1 MNKYIEE
8 LKEMLFKFKDNHP
21 KHGKLF
27 YMKIDELEEFVVFI
41 KKVCEKAQMYDDL
54 CK

>member
-1 MNKYIEE
+1 MDKYAEE
-8 LKEMLFKFKDNHP
+8 FKELLLKFTNNHP
-21 KHGKLF
+21 KHGKIF
-27 YMKIDELEEFVVFI
+27 YMNMNELKELAAFI